1 MCRETAHNILAPRR
15 TTRSQA
21 PLGNQNKTSYVHLTR
36 FIKPSSSERSIPRTT
51 DCVKERR
58 RRADPKTLLL
68 KSSSNA
74 DQDVLLNGRHYVS
87 LHGAL
92 EGFIFM
98 KLSSGMPL
106 EQYKV
111 GLLIKSSLPLL
122 LPYSR
127 HFTAGE
133 TLEEEWGTQSLP
145 FERLCLHFFAWEVR
159 NLFCIFY
166 PNLEARFLILFH
178 TTWGLTVINVLF
190 FTIYSKLS
198 AIFKKK
204 S

>member
-1 MCRETAHNILAPRR
+1 MC
-15 TTRSQA
+15 
-21 PLGNQNKTSYVHLTR
+21 
-36 FIKPSSSERSIPRTT
+36 
-51 DCVKERR
+51 C
-58 RRADPKTLLL
+58 
-68 KSSSNA
+68 
-74 DQDVLLNGRHYVS
+74 LNGRHYVS

-133 TLEEEWGTQSLP
+133 TLSRRNEEHKVCPLSVYVCI
-145 FERLCLHFFAWEVR
+145 FSCERYETFSG
-159 NLFCIFY
+159 IFY
-166 PNLEARFLILFH
+166 PYLGAHFLILFH
-178 TTWGLTVINVLF
+178 STRGLTVINVLF
-190 FTIYSKLS
+190 FTEYSKPCS
-198 AIFKKK
+198 EKKLK
-204 S
+204 LY